1 MMHSQDDGVI
11 ATNDD
16 ASICK
21 RFAVQLGYWQD
32 NYIQHFV
39 KTAERK
45 APEINRGYYA
55 RVKGMEIIL
64 LQFLD
69 LTQNLCQI
77 INLGAGFDTRYWQ
90 LKEACRSPK
99 MIYEVD
105 FGAVTS
111 RKCMA
116 IRRKKPLQA
125 YFDDKDLQYSPNEIH
140 TSDYHLIASDIRNVG
155 ELDHKLS
162 SHGLDKSLPTIF
174 IAECVMVYL
183 HPQEAENVMKWAG
196 ENFKNA
202 VFLNYEQVNM
212 NDTFGSVMINNLKRR
227 QCDLQGALACP
238 TLDSQVE
245 RFKRLS
251 WSNAHALDMST
262 IYQRLPFQDRERTE
276 KLEMLDE
283 VNLFYQLLN
292 HYCISWA
299 SNDESDTGF
308 ESLGFH

>member
-39 KTAERK
+39 KNAERK

-55 RVKGMEIIL
+55 RVKGIETIL
-64 LQFLD
+64 LQFLE
-69 LTQNLCQI
+69 LTKNVCQV
-77 INLGAGFDTRYWQ
+77 INLGSGFDTRYWQ

-99 MIYEVD
+99 TFYEVD

-116 IRRKKPLQA
+116 IRRRKPLQA
-125 YFDDKDLQYSPNEIH
+125 YFNEQDLQYGTDGISA
-140 TSDYHLIASDIRNVG
+140 SDYHLIASDLRNVG
-155 ELDHKLS
+155 ELDQKLTAR
-162 SHGLDKSLPTIF
+162 GLEKSLPTIF
-174 IAECVMVYL
+174 IMECVMVYL
-183 HPQEAENVMKWAG
+183 HPQEAECVIKWAG
-196 ENFKNA
+196 ESFKNA

-212 NDTFGSVMINNLKRR
+212 DDTFGKVMINNLKRR

-238 TLDSQVE
+238 TVDSQVE

-251 WSNAHALDMST
+251 WSDANALDMST
-262 IYQRLPFQDRERTE
+262 VYQRLPYEDRQRIER
-276 KLEMLDE
+276 LEMLDE
-283 VNLFYQLLN
+283 VDLFYQLLN

-299 SNDESDTGF
+299 FNDEGQTGF
-308 ESLGFH
+308 KNLGFH